1 MTRDWR
7 EFLADVARYSEI
19 AADLVAGSERAD
31 PADTTLVLALER
43 ALEIVGEAAGKM
55 PAEVRVRYPDLPWQ
69 AMIGARNRLAHRY
82 SGSTTSCSGGRPER

>member
-31 PADTTLVLALER
+31 PADITLVLALER
-43 ALEIVGEAAGKM
+43 ALEIVGEAAGKV
-55 PAEVRVRYPDLPWQ
+55 PAEVRVRTPTCP
-69 AMIGARNRLAHRY
+69 
-82 SGSTTSCSGGRPER
+82 GRR